1 MNPSSDR
8 SPKRNAKGD
17 SPGHRN
23 GRRPADSASENYG
36 STDLHQE
43 MRGAVTDVSETVRA
57 GAEEAT
63 AAAEDI
69 AGAATEA
76 ITAAARAVASQA
88 SEIVGNVAGQ
98 LGSSV
103 DEQKGRGA
111 DSLVGFA
118 HAIKTAAA
126 ELEGQSPVIARK
138 FRGASDQIE
147 RFSGRLRDRRVE
159 DLITDYSNLART
171 QPVAFFAGAL
181 IAGFALSRFIKS
193 SASSAGAASADRGR
207 TGSEAGA

>member
-1 MNPSSDR
+1 MN
-8 SPKRNAKGD
+8 
-17 SPGHRN
+17 
-23 GRRPADSASENYG
+23 
-36 STDLHQE
+36 
-43 MRGAVTDVSETVRA
+43 DVSETVRT

-63 AAAEDI
+63 AAAQDI

-111 DSLVGFA
+111 EQLVGFA

-126 ELEGQSPVIARK
+126 ELEGQSPAIARK

-147 RFSGRLRDRRVE
+147 RFSGKLRDRRVE
-159 DLITDYSNLART
+159 DLVADYSNLAKT

-193 SASSAGAASADRGR
+193 SASSTEAVNTERR
-207 TGSEAGA
+207 QTGSEAGA

>member
-1 MNPSSDR
+1 MNPPTDR
-8 SPKRNAKGD
+8 SPKRDATAD
-17 SPGHRN
+17 SRGHRN
-23 GRRPADSASENYG
+23 GRQPSGSASENYG
-36 STDLHQE
+36 STDFRQE
-43 MRGAVTDVSETVRA
+43 VSGAVSDMSESVKA
-57 GAEEAT
+57 GAQEAT
-63 AAAEDI
+63 AAAQDV

-126 ELEGQSPVIARK
+126 ELDGQSPAIARK

-147 RFSGRLRDRRVE
+147 RFSGKLRDRRVE
-159 DLITDYSNLART
+159 DLITDYSNLAKT

-193 SASSAGAASADRGR
+193 SASSSGAASADRSQ

>member
-1 MNPSSDR
+1 MTEAGRAHS
-8 SPKRNAKGD
+8 GD
-17 SPGHRN
+17 
-23 GRRPADSASENYG
+23 
-36 STDLHQE
+36 
-43 MRGAVTDVSETVRA
+43 
-57 GAEEAT
+57 AT
-63 AAAEDI
+63 AAVEDI
-69 AGAATEA
+69 AGAASQA
-76 ITAAARAVASQA
+76 ISAAARAVASQA
-88 SEIVGNVAGQ
+88 SEIVGDVAEQ

-147 RFSGRLRDRRVE
+147 RFSGKLRDRRVE
-159 DLITDYSNLART
+159 DLVTDYSDLAKT

-193 SASSAGAASADRGR
+193 SAPSDASSPDQPQ

>member
-1 MNPSSDR
+1 MDPSSDR
-8 SPKRNAKGD
+8 SPKRNAKAD

-23 GRRPADSASENYG
+23 GRQPSGSASENYG
-36 STDLHQE
+36 STDLRQE
-43 MRGAVTDVSETVRA
+43 VRGAVSDVSERVRA

-63 AAAEDI
+63 AAAQDV

-76 ITAAARAVASQA
+76 ISAAARAVASQA

-103 DEQKGRGA
+103 EEQKGRGA

-126 ELEGQSPVIARK
+126 ELEGQSPVMARK

-147 RFSGRLRDRRVE
+147 RFSGKLRDRRVE
-159 DLITDYSNLART
+159 ELVTDYSNLAKT

-193 SASSAGAASADRGR
+193 SASAPGAASADRGQ

>member
-1 MNPSSDR
+1 M
-8 SPKRNAKGD
+8 
-17 SPGHRN
+17 
-23 GRRPADSASENYG
+23 
-36 STDLHQE
+36 
-43 MRGAVTDVSETVRA
+43 SETAKA
-57 GAEEAT
+57 GAQEAT
-63 AAAEDI
+63 AAAQDV

-88 SEIVGNVAGQ
+88 SEIVGNVARQ

-126 ELEGQSPVIARK
+126 ELDDQSPAMARK

-147 RFSGRLRDRRVE
+147 RFSGKLRDRRVE
-159 DLITDYSNLART
+159 DLITDYSNLAKT

-193 SASSAGAASADRGR
+193 SAASGAASADRSQ

>member
-1 MNPSSDR
+1 M
-8 SPKRNAKGD
+8 A
-17 SPGHRN
+17 
-23 GRRPADSASENYG
+23 E
-36 STDLHQE
+36 
-43 MRGAVTDVSETVRA
+43 AVKT

-63 AAAEDI
+63 AAVEDI

-76 ITAAARAVASQA
+76 ITAAARAITSQA
-88 SEIVGNVAGQ
+88 SELVGNVAGQ

-126 ELEGQSPVIARK
+126 ELEQQSPVIAKK

-147 RFSGRLRDRRVE
+147 HFSGKLRDRRVE
-159 DLITDYSNLART
+159 DLITDYSNLAKTR
-171 QPVAFFAGAL
+171 PAAFFAGAL

-193 SASSAGAASADRGR
+193 SASPSGAASADRQQ